1 MLQHRVRWMFTALAA
16 IGFLAIHIQPTHTQH
31 VYHDGAGSI
40 SFALAGDSIISR
52 KLSVY
57 DESAFL
63 KLREIISGATVGFT
77 NLEMLFHS
85 YEEDIIPA
93 SQSGGTYMS
102 AHPDL
107 AKELGWMGFDIV
119 SRANNHTMDF
129 GIGGLRATTRAVE
142 AAGLVQA
149 GAGENLAEARA
160 PAYLETPGGRVAL
173 ISVSSSFADH
183 MRAGHQRQDF
193 RGRPGLSPL
202 RYETT
207 YTVPRAQLDALRE
220 VRQSLRLGGRE
231 DGDRLTMFG
240 ATFVAGD
247 GYEVRTSPHDGD
259 LADVVAAVRDAREL
273 ADWVVVTS
281 HTHEGD
287 GHREVP
293 AQFLVTFARAV
304 IDAGADIVTGH
315 GPHILRGVEIYR
327 GKPIFYSLADLIFQN
342 DTVTRQPADNYE
354 RYGLP
359 PTALP
364 SHFYAGRE
372 AASGGGWP
380 ADATYWDSAL
390 AVVRFRAGSLE
401 EVRLHPLTLGFG
413 LDRPQR
419 GRPMLADEENG
430 RRIIGTLQRL
440 SEPFKTSIAYV
451 DGVGVIRGTPSTSR
465 EHP

>member
-1 MLQHRVRWMFTALAA
+1 MLQQRLTWMPTALAA
-16 IGFLAIHIQPTHTQH
+16 ICVWLIQVQPADTQR
-31 VYHDGAGSI
+31 VYQDGAGHI
-40 SFALAGDSIISR
+40 TFALSGDSIISR
-52 KLSVY
+52 KVSVH
-57 DESAFL
+57 DEPAFL
-63 KLREIISGATVGFT
+63 KLREIIGGATVGFT
-77 NLEMLFHS
+77 NLEMLFHN

-107 AKELGWMGFDIV
+107 AKELVWMGFDLV
-119 SRANNHTMDF
+119 SRANNHTMDY
-129 GIGGLRATTRAVE
+129 GLGGLRATTRAVE

-183 MRAGHQRQDF
+183 MRAGHQRQDL

-202 RYETT
+202 RYDTT
-207 YTVPRAQLDALRE
+207 YLVPPAQLEALRGI
-220 VRQSLRLGGRE
+220 RRDLRLGGRD

-247 GYEVRTSPHDGD
+247 RHEVRTSPHAGD
-259 LADVVAAVRDAREL
+259 LADVVAAVRDARQL

-281 HTHEGD
+281 HTHEAD

-315 GPHILRGVEIYR
+315 GPHILRGIEIYR
-327 GKPIFYSLADLIFQN
+327 GKPIFYSLADFIFQN

-359 PTALP
+359 AGALP
-364 SHFYAGRE
+364 SDFYSGRE

-419 GRPMLADEENG
+419 GRPMVADDAEG
-430 RRIIGTLQRL
+430 RRIIETLQRL
-440 SEPFKTSIAYV
+440 SQPYNTSIEYIE
-451 DGVGVIRGTPSTSR
+451 GVGVIRGTPGTAR
-465 EHP
+465 EDQ

>member
-1 MLQHRVRWMFTALAA
+1 MLQHQVKWIPTALATMCC
-16 IGFLAIHIQPTHTQH
+16 LLLQLQPAKTQPA
-31 VYHDGAGSI
+31 YQDGAGTI
-40 SFALAGDSIISR
+40 TFALAGDSIISR
-52 KLSVY
+52 RLSVY
-57 DESAFL
+57 DEPAFI
-63 KLREIISGATVGFT
+63 KLREIIRGATVGFT
-77 NLEMLFHS
+77 NLEVLFHH
-85 YEEDIIPA
+85 YEDDIIPA
-93 SQSGGTYMS
+93 AQSGGTYMA

-107 AKELGWMGFDIV
+107 AGELAWMGFDMV
-119 SRANNHTMDF
+119 SRANNHTMDY

-142 AAGLVQA
+142 AQGLVQA

-173 ISVSSSFADH
+173 ISVSATVADH
-183 MRAGHQRQDF
+183 MRAGHQRQDL

-207 YTVPRAQLDALRE
+207 YVVPRAQLDALRE
-220 VRQSLRLGGRE
+220 IRRNLTLSGRE
-231 DGDRLTMFG
+231 DEDRLTMLG

-247 GYEVRTSPHDGD
+247 GHEVRTRPHDGD

-327 GKPIFYSLADLIFQN
+327 GKPIFYSLADFIFQN
-342 DTVTRQPADNYE
+342 DTVLRQPADNYE

-364 SHFYAGRE
+364 SEFYAGRE
-372 AASGGGWP
+372 AASSGGWP

-390 AVVRFRAGSLE
+390 AVVSFRAGRLE
-401 EVRLHPLTLGFG
+401 EVRLYPVTLGFG
-413 LDRPQR
+413 LGRPQR
-419 GRPMLADEENG
+419 GRPQLADAADG
-430 RRIIGTLQRL
+430 RRIIETLQRL
-440 SEPFKTSIAYV
+440 SRPYNTPIEDI
-451 DGVGVIRGTPSTSR
+451 DGVGVIRVTPGTAR
-465 EHP
+465 DDR